1 MTATNDR
8 PAKEFEG
15 VIEATER
22 LRRWARAAGDPT
34 AIALAAAITHHNW
47 HAAGTMPAA
56 GRYDSPAAKVALEAV
71 ASGVLPR
78 QAFNNEAADGTPR
91 TTTGEQ
97 AAVTLRMLGES
108 DAPADLLSVLTG
120 AYGVDL
126 SVPGSAP
133 GAAYPS
139 GFSRPGGA
147 ISRRGGIA
155 YVPPARAEGE
165 TEDGSAL
172 YLRNPDLIDRGTTA
186 HKDTQDALARRITEH
201 GLEPI
206 SPNFDDQQ
214 FDIAWITGDTLHL
227 CEVKSLT
234 VDNEESQLRL
244 GLGQLLSYLHRTNL
258 DHWERVADIR
268 GVLAVE
274 RPPGRSDWVDICTA
288 NGVTLTWPDGFSA
301 LFED

>member
-15 VIEATER
+15 VIEAADG
-22 LRRWARAAGDPT
+22 LRRWARAGGDAT

-47 HAAGTMPAA
+47 HAADTRPTAS
-56 GRYDSPAAKVALEAV
+56 RYASSAAKVALEAV

-78 QAFNNEAADGTPR
+78 QAFNNEAAGGLPR

-97 AAVTLRMLGES
+97 AAVTLHLLGES
-108 DAPADLLSVLTG
+108 GAPADLLSVLAG

-133 GAAYPS
+133 RTAYPS
-139 GFSRPGGA
+139 GFNRPGGA
-147 ISRRGGIA
+147 IRRRGGVPYA
-155 YVPPARAEGE
+155 PPARAVGK
-165 TEDGSAL
+165 TEDESAI

-186 HKDTQDALARRITEH
+186 HKNTQDALALRITEH

-206 SPNFDDQQ
+206 SPDVEDQQ
-214 FDIAWITGDTLHL
+214 FDIAWIAGDTLHL

-234 VDNEESQLRL
+234 DDNEESQLRL
-244 GLGQLLSYLHRTNL
+244 GLGQLLSYLHRTKVEQ
-258 DHWERVADIR
+258 WGCVTEIR

-274 RPPGRSDWVDICTA
+274 RPPGRSDWVDICSA
-288 NGVTLTWPDGFSA
+288 NGVTLTWPEGFSP

>member
-8 PAKEFEG
+8 PATEFEG
-15 VIEATER
+15 VIKAAAG
-22 LRRWARAAGDPT
+22 LRRWARAGADAT
-34 AIALAAAITHHNW
+34 AMALAAAITHHNW
-47 HAAGTMPAA
+47 HAADTMPTAS
-56 GRYDSPAAKVALEAV
+56 RYDSPAAKAALQAV

-78 QAFNNEAADGTPR
+78 QAFNNEAAGGLPR

-97 AAVTLRMLGES
+97 AAVTLHLLDES
-108 DAPADLLSVLTG
+108 GAPRDLLSVLAG
-120 AYGVDL
+120 AYGVAL
-126 SVPGSAP
+126 SVRGSVL

-139 GFSRPGGA
+139 GFTRPGRA
-147 ISRRGGIA
+147 IRRRGG
-155 YVPPARAEGE
+155 VPYAPPVRAEGK
-165 TEDGSAL
+165 TEDESAI

-186 HKDTQDALARRITEH
+186 HKDTQDALARSITEH

-206 SPNFDDQQ
+206 SPDVDDQQ
-214 FDIAWITGDTLHL
+214 FDIAWITRDTLHV

-234 VDNEESQLRL
+234 DDNEESQLRL
-244 GLGQLLSYLHRTNL
+244 GLGQLLSYLHRTRME
-258 DHWERVADIR
+258 HWKCVTDIR

-274 RPPGRSDWVDICTA
+274 RPPGRPDWVDICSA